1 MNEAKEALLNRDAQY
16 KSRHIRMLEDKT
28 ENQILTDYCNKFL
41 NLPEKSFADK
51 SQEVYLLV
59 SMVKNLSMAMKMQN
73 EGKPVTGMHGILG
86 YMDIADDRFESFLFE
101 TIGKKRE
108 GMV

>member
-1 MNEAKEALLNRDAQY
+1 MNEAKEVLLNRDAQY
-16 KSRHIRMLEDKT
+16 KARHMKMLEDKT
-28 ENQILTDYCNKFL
+28 ESQILAEYCNRFL
-41 NLPEKSFADK
+41 NLPEESFANK

-59 SMVKNLSMAMKMQN
+59 SMVRNLSMAMKMQN
-73 EGKPVTGMHGILG
+73 EGKPLTGMHGILG

-101 TIGKKRE
+101 TIGKKLE